1 MRLSHETKFIIL
13 ARPPEYDNNTL
24 LGASLVAQMVKCL
37 SAMWET
43 WVRSLGWEDP
53 RKRERLP
60 TPVFWPGEFHGLYRS
75 WGLKE
80 SDRTEQL
87 SLSLFTFTYFLPNP
101 VIILDTQPM

>member
-43 WVRSLGWEDP
+43 WVRSLGWEDLLEKEMATCSNISCLRNP
-53 RKRERLP
+53 MDRRSLM
-60 TPVFWPGEFHGLYRS
+60 GCSS
-75 WGLKE
+75 WGGKRVGHDL
-80 SDRTEQL
+80 
-87 SLSLFTFTYFLPNP
+87 
-101 VIILDTQPM
+101 VIKQQ